1 MSPVSYFPAAQV
13 DSREGEELQRFVRCF
28 CCCWLV
34 VQCTWLQQPAHPSRT
49 HLCNIHNSWDG
60 SNLQGLLCT
69 EVSCILLAIFLWALL
84 VAAEVGAIFQTLK
97 LSEQHFG
104 CKVSLEGWEV
114 VLLALSGSFQDV
126 KSELSH
132 VDGRKGF
139 WRG

>member
-1 MSPVSYFPAAQV
+1 MLLLAGCSMHLASAACSSQQDSPVQYSQFLGW
-13 DSREGEELQRFVRCF
+13 E
-28 CCCWLV
+28 
-34 VQCTWLQQPAHPSRT
+34 QPAGSAVHRGFL
-49 HLCNIHNSWDG
+49 HFIGNISM
-60 SNLQGLLCT
+60 
-69 EVSCILLAIFLWALL
+69 ALL